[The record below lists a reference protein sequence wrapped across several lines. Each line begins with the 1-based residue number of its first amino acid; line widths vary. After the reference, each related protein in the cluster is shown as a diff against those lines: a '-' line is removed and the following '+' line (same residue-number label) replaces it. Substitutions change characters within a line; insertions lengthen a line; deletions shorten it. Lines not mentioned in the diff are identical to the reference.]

1 MVVMVEDFINAY
13 GVKTVIKLLNK
24 YPNSEGFEFKGE
36 IVFRS
41 DLEKVYEAYDTVET
55 FGGLN
60 KAKARYNNKDTTLVS
75 HLKLKKA
82 IETLES
88 FGIEEK

>member
-1 MVVMVEDFINAY
+1 MVKDFINTY
-13 GVKTVIKLLNK
+13 GIKTVIKLLNK

-36 IVFRS
+36 IVFRK
-41 DLEKVYEAYDTVET
+41 DLEEVYEAYDTVET
-55 FGGLN
+55 FGGLE
-60 KAKARYNNKDTTLVS
+60 KAKTRYCNKDTTLVS

-88 FGIEEK
+88 FGIEETL